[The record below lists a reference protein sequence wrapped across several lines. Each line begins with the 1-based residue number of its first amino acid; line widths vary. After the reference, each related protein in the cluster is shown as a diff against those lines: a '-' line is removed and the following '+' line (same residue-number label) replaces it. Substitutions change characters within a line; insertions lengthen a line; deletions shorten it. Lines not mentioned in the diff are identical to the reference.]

1 VARDSERTEDAPWD
15 ELEQGFF
22 AAAPPDVPVPPAE
35 PMRFDDL
42 DPLPTVATVAPVA
55 PEFSQHRRAD
65 AARRLAAWRASAA
78 VSAAAAW
85 RRLTPAVGVAR
96 RRLTPAVGVA
106 SVAARRSALRLAVF
120 ARLAIRVGQAQMP
133 RLLAV
138 FRNSSRRTRV
148 LAAGVAALIAVTG
161 VSVASR
167 GSGGG
172 RALPTIHAQPA
183 IASSRTVASEVA
195 APPVAM
201 TLAPDEDPRPAS
213 ASIGTSVTTPSPRK
227 RKHTKAASRQ
237 PARATVLSKSSNG
250 PSARPAP
257 GP

>member
-1 VARDSERTEDAPWD
+1 
-15 ELEQGFF
+15 
-22 AAAPPDVPVPPAE
+22 
-35 PMRFDDL
+35 
-42 DPLPTVATVAPVA
+42 
-55 PEFSQHRRAD
+55 
-65 AARRLAAWRASAA
+65 
-78 VSAAAAW
+78 
-85 RRLTPAVGVAR
+85 
-96 RRLTPAVGVA
+96 
-106 SVAARRSALRLAVF
+106 
-120 ARLAIRVGQAQMP
+120 MP

-148 LAAGVAALIAVTG
+148 LAAGVAALVAVTG

-227 RKHTKAASRQ
+227 RKHTKAPSRQ
-237 PARATVLSKSSNG
+237 PARAKVLSESSHG
-250 PSARPAP
+250 PSARPTP
-257 GP
+257 GR

>member
-1 VARDSERTEDAPWD
+1 MASDSERTEDAPWD

-22 AAAPPDVPVPPAE
+22 AAAPPDVAVPPAE

-42 DPLPTVATVAPVA
+42 DPLPS
-55 PEFSQHRRAD
+55 EISQHRRAD
-65 AARRLAAWRASAA
+65 ARRRLAVWRASAA

-85 RRLTPAVGVAR
+85 RRLTPAVGVA
-96 RRLTPAVGVA
+96 
-106 SVAARRSALRLAVF
+106 SVAARRSALRLAAC
-120 ARLAIRVGQAQMP
+120 ARIVTRVGQAQLP

-148 LAAGVAALIAVTG
+148 LAAGVAALVAVTG

-172 RALPTIHAQPA
+172 RSLPTIQARPA

-201 TLAPDEDPRPAS
+201 TLVPDEDPRPAS
-213 ASIGTSVTTPSPRK
+213 ASIGTSVTTPGPRK
-227 RKHTKAASRQ
+227 RKHAKAPSRQ
-237 PARATVLSKSSNG
+237 PAGAKVLSKSSQG
-250 PSARPAP
+250 PTARPAP
-257 GP
+257 GR

>member
-1 VARDSERTEDAPWD
+1 MASDSERTEDAPWD

-42 DPLPTVATVAPVA
+42 DPLPPVA
-55 PEFSQHRRAD
+55 PEISQRRRAD

-85 RRLTPAVGVAR
+85 RRLTPAVGAAR

-106 SVAARRSALRLAVF
+106 SVAARRSALQLAAF
-120 ARLAIRVGQAQMP
+120 ARLATRVGQAQLP

-148 LAAGVAALIAVTG
+148 FAAGVAALVAVTG

-213 ASIGTSVTTPSPRK
+213 ASIGTSVTTPRPRE
-227 RKHTKAASRQ
+227 RKHTKAPSRQ
-237 PARATVLSKSSNG
+237 PALAKVLSKSSQH

-257 GP
+257 GR